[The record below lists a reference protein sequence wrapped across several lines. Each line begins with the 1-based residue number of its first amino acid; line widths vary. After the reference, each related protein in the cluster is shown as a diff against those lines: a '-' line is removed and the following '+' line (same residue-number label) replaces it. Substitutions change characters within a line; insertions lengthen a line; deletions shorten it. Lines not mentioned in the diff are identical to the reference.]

1 MEINFDDLPK
11 VEFNWRPRCPKPPLR
26 IEPSAKS
33 KQFTARRRMV
43 ELQRDL
49 NRIEREYQ
57 L

>member
-11 VEFNWRPRCPKPPLR
+11 VEFNWRPKCPKPPSR
-26 IEPSAKS
+26 IEPSEKS
-33 KQFTARRRMV
+33 KRFTARRRMV

>member
-11 VEFNWRPRCPKPPLR
+11 VEFNWRPKHPKPPSR

>member
-11 VEFNWRPRCPKPPLR
+11 VEFNWRPKCPKPPSR

-49 NRIEREYQ
+49 NRIEREFA

>member
-11 VEFNWRPRCPKPPLR
+11 VEFNWRPKHPKPPSR
-26 IEPSAKS
+26 IEPSEKS
-33 KQFTARRRMV
+33 KRFTARRRMI

-49 NRIEREYQ
+49 NRIEREFA

>member
-1 MEINFDDLPK
+1 MNLNLDELPR
-11 VEFNWRPRCPKPPLR
+11 VEFNWRPKCPKPPSR

-33 KQFTARRRMV
+33 KRFTARRRMI
-43 ELQRDL
+43 ELQHDL